1 MFVRITSLAVAAA
14 ILAVATIPASANA
27 AGEKTRALS
36 AGYESVT
43 VEVRTDD
50 LNLATVS
57 GRDSLDRRIESTAH
71 RVCGYNNGP
80 VELSVHMHQKACLS
94 TALTKARAIAAAKI
108 SQSSALAAK

>member
-1 MFVRITSLAVAAA
+1 MFVRITSLAAA
-14 ILAVATIPASANA
+14 ILVVATIPASANA
-27 AGEKTRALS
+27 AGENTRALS

-80 VELSVHMHQKACLS
+80 VKPSVRMHQKACLS
-94 TALTKARAIAAAKI
+94 TALTTARAIAAAKI

>member
-57 GRDSLDRRIESTAH
+57 GRDSLDRRIESAAH
-71 RVCGYNNGP
+71 HKFPDGTGRVWHCGR
-80 VELSVHMHQKACLS
+80 LHSL
-94 TALTKARAIAAAKI
+94 KI
-108 SQSSALAAK
+108 